1 MRNAA
6 ARGAG
11 ALLII
16 APGVQQMP
24 RTVGA
29 KHPEDAET
37 AMRVANAPCR
47 RGEDLGLKQVPRVR
61 LKCPMQAGRRLKPD
75 RLISRFFHAAARMG
89 EAHGNAPCRDES
101 AARVGMERKK

>member
-24 RTVGA
+24 RAGGA

-37 AMRVANAPCR
+37 AMRVANAPWQ
-47 RGEDLGLKQVPRVR
+47 GGAKT
-61 LKCPMQAGRRLKPD
+61 KTGQAH
-75 RLISRFFHAAARMG
+75 IEVFHAAARMG
-89 EAHGNAPCRDES
+89 EAHCNAPCRDES